1 MTEIECP
8 ECKARVDIDRPSVIR
23 EEGGVDIRVRCPHCR
38 AEFIIEKAE
47 EVRRKLRKA
56 RYGFARFKD
65 GTTIKIRL

>member
-8 ECKARVDIDRPSVIR
+8 ECKARVDIDRPSIITG
-23 EEGGVDIRVRCPHCR
+23 EGGVDLRVRCPQCR
-38 AEFIIEKAE
+38 AEFVIEKVE
-47 EVRRKLRKA
+47 EVRKKLRKA